1 MSTRI
6 ACIFH
11 AVTCGT
17 PKCSIGNKDSRFYS
31 QLSNAFLAF
40 LALVDFPFEFRC
52 WMWGNCSA
60 IVTYDACVK
69 MANNFMTKRLAESSR
84 KATAIDQDLMTC
96 CLKLSLVS
104 SVFFFVRVQFVLGA
118 MEAKGVS
125 PCWSAPANRRSE
137 TVQKTARAVVERPSR
152 EFKDNERDNLVTAL
166 NQQQEG
172 GGVSLVDGMSMN
184 QLKEMYKTV
193 FGPRGSSG

>member
-1 MSTRI
+1 
-6 ACIFH
+6 
-11 AVTCGT
+11 
-17 PKCSIGNKDSRFYS
+17 
-31 QLSNAFLAF
+31 
-40 LALVDFPFEFRC
+40 
-52 WMWGNCSA
+52 MWGNCSA

-125 PCWSAPANRRSE
+125 PCWSALANRRSE

-172 GGVSLVDGMSMN
+172 
-184 QLKEMYKTV
+184 
-193 FGPRGSSG
+193 